1 MCVVV
6 DDSETVWK
14 HPETQ
19 ATCFLVSGDVPV
31 TEVCW
36 FCRSA
41 RGKREECGNVN
52 TGRAATSGAVGGTD
66 PCAPG

>member
-19 ATCFLVSGDVPV
+19 ATCFLVSGDAPV
-31 TEVCW
+31 TKRCVGSAEVPG
-36 FCRSA
+36 A
-41 RGKREECGNVN
+41 NQKNVE
-52 TGRAATSGAVGGTD
+52 T
-66 PCAPG
+66 